1 MIVRPKGGV
10 LMFMC
15 HDGACCS
22 IGLYPQQK
30 WKAEADG
37 NMVLLNYKNITM
49 KISKADFEDTFKLV
63 PDVCGA

>member
-10 LMFMC
+10 LIFMC
-15 HDGACCS
+15 NDGACCS
-22 IGLYPQQK
+22 MGLYPQQK

-37 NMVLLNYKNITM
+37 NMFLLNYKNITI

-63 PDVCGA
+63 PDVDGA

>member
-22 IGLYPQQK
+22 MGLYPQQK

-37 NMVLLNYKNITM
+37 NMFLLNYKNMTI

-63 PDVCGA
+63 QDVG

>member
-22 IGLYPQQK
+22 MGLYPQQK

-37 NMVLLNYKNITM
+37 NMFLLNYKNMTI

-63 PDVCGA
+63 QDVGGA

>member
-1 MIVRPKGGV
+1 MIVRSKGGV
-10 LMFMC
+10 LIFMC
-15 HDGACCS
+15 HDGSCCS

-37 NMVLLNYKNITM
+37 NMVLLNYKNITI

-63 PDVCGA
+63 PDVGGA